1 SLAYLRYWV
10 ARFVVR
16 SAPANAFAG
25 APLYNV
31 FLRLLGATIG
41 RNAVVASP
49 VVPIAADLFSVGD
62 DAVVARTV
70 VATGCCAYGNRLHV
84 GEICIGKSAFVGEAS
99 VLDIGTTIEDF
110 AQLGHASSLQRGQRL
125 PEGKRFHGTPAEE
138 TTTNFR
144 LPDEI
149 PSGPLRRAIF
159 SLAQLILWLGVAGA
173 LTDALLTAAIAL
185 WAEHASAAEP
195 APLAA
200 ALALLPMSLETS
212 VAASSAAL
220 AAALAMIYIVPR
232 VAHRFLAPGRIY
244 PLYGLHDAMRRVVE
258 TIGNSPFFNLLFGDS
273 VFIDSYLRFV
283 GWRIAAGEPTGSN
296 FGSSQRQ
303 DNPFLCS
310 VGGGTVASDG
320 LFLGNLA
327 MSSRAFRLGEC
338 RVGGR
343 NFLGTDVYVPPGAR
357 IGENCLLATKVMAPV
372 DGPLRENVG
381 LLGSPAFEIPRAAA
395 RDLELLAQIDPVE
408 RRRRLSRKTRRNL
421 ATMAGLLAS
430 RWFIAFFTIYV
441 FGAATAL
448 FGATNFFAMASATA
462 IVGVGSLAVLILVER
477 ASIGCGRL
485 RPDLATVYDPAFWRV
500 ERYWK
505 LSDSPLSALFAGTP
519 MRNGVSRLLGVRI
532 GRKVFDDGCIVTE
545 RTLVEIGDEA
555 NLNEASIIQAHSL
568 EEGVFKSDYVRIGPD
583 CAIGPGA
590 FVHYGVTMQEK
601 TILDADSFL
610 MKGEITPPRSRW
622 RGNPARL
629 IDVRRAADPA

>member
-1 SLAYLRYWV
+1 
-10 ARFVVR
+10 
-16 SAPANAFAG
+16 
-25 APLYNV
+25 
-31 FLRLLGATIG
+31 
-41 RNAVVASP
+41 
-49 VVPIAADLFSVGD
+49 
-62 DAVVARTV
+62 
-70 VATGCCAYGNRLHV
+70 
-84 GEICIGKSAFVGEAS
+84 
-99 VLDIGTTIEDF
+99 
-110 AQLGHASSLQRGQRL
+110 
-125 PEGKRFHGTPAEE
+125 
-138 TTTNFR
+138 
-144 LPDEI
+144 
-149 PSGPLRRAIF
+149 
-159 SLAQLILWLGVAGA
+159 
-173 LTDALLTAAIAL
+173 
-185 WAEHASAAEP
+185 
-195 APLAA
+195 
-200 ALALLPMSLETS
+200 
-212 VAASSAAL
+212 
-220 AAALAMIYIVPR
+220 
-232 VAHRFLAPGRIY
+232 
-244 PLYGLHDAMRRVVE
+244 MRRVVE
-258 TIGNSPFFNLLFGDS
+258 TVGNSPFFNLLFGDS

-283 GWRIAAGEPTGSN
+283 GWHLAAGEPTGSN

-310 VGGGTVASDG
+310 VGAGTVASDG

-395 RDLELLAQIDPVE
+395 RDLELLAQIDPAE

-441 FGAATAL
+441 FAAATAL
-448 FGATNFFAMASATA
+448 FGATNFFAMASATT
-462 IVGVGSLAVLILVER
+462 IVSVGSLAVLILVER
-477 ASIGCGRL
+477 ASIGFGRL

-519 MRNGVSRLLGVRI
+519 MRNGVSRLVGVRI
-532 GRKVFDDGCIVTE
+532 GRKVFDDGCTVTE

-629 IDVRRAADPA
+629 IDVRGAADPA